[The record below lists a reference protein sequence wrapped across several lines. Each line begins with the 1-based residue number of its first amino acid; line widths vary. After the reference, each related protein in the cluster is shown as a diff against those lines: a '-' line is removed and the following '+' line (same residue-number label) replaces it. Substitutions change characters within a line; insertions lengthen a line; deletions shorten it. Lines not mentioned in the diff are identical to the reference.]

1 MKKALLLIIL
11 ISSIIVK
18 SQLANWAPV
27 LSGTNFPTNLVGQ
40 INGMTRITQMKF
52 HNTSSTKF
60 YAVTSQGGLF
70 LTNNAGTS
78 WTVAPGTETMT
89 VNSSAVCVDN
99 ANDQNIWLGTGDPN
113 YYSNGSG
120 IYFSNNG
127 GVSFTAT
134 ALNNCLVIEIL
145 QNPTN
150 GAELVAATNKGI
162 YKSTNSG
169 STWSAVTATT
179 LAFCD
184 LKSNAAVNSQTL
196 YACTNEVNS
205 KFLRSTD
212 FGNTWS
218 QITSGIATPT
228 AQTQSG
234 ARIGVTPSSTN
245 VVYFE
250 LISDGGMVHKSNDG
264 GLNFLLKKTGGTPYL
279 TFYSNTVTAGGQ
291 GNYNNAITV
300 DRNNPANVWLQAHNT
315 WFSADSGATWSMLT
329 FWAFDVHT
337 DMHQI
342 TQSPYNSNQ
351 LYSCNDGGVW
361 LSTNGGYSWTPKSD
375 GIYAFEIGNETGV
388 SSLTKPNFV
397 SIGTQDNARLYG
409 NGTAWYTISGG
420 DDYAKRQFDYNG
432 HIYIDG
438 TNRQLNHTGASA
450 TYNLPT
456 TNWNCFG
463 FNRTNNNLAFMG
475 QVNIYRSTDVGNASP
490 TWTPISS
497 TGYTISAIHS
507 CIANA
512 NRLYALTSTG
522 SVVVCSNALSSS
534 PTYSYVNP
542 GGGNTSIGS
551 IVAMANNADVVYV
564 HKNNA
569 IYRSTDGGVTWTNVT
584 YNLPSVNHR
593 RILAEEYGGTTQLVF
608 VATNNA
614 VYYLKSGQTSWTIYN
629 SGLPTRKSPT
639 GFSMYDDGT
648 NRAKIRYASYGRAMW
663 ESGFSNL
670 RAFNANILF
679 ESDSVITCS
688 TPSVILKDGTVGGN
702 NTPLTYTWTLAG
714 ASPSVAYTSSVAA
727 IYSVTGTYTLSLT
740 VKDANNAVSTK
751 TLAKF
756 IQVIPCATDT
766 VPGNLLQVNGTTNYA
781 TINSSLNIGVTNSI
795 TLSAWIKIDATQP
808 SYAGI
813 IFSNVGGATGLDFRS
828 NNQLGYH
835 YNNAASS
842 YNYAGGPTVPTGIW
856 VHVALVT
863 TANSAILYMNGV
875 PYVNNVANP
884 ALNFNGTFNLGN
896 DRNNSSRTMTGQ
908 IDEVCIYKRA
918 LSQNEVRELMHL
930 TRNHNV
936 VDPDLVAYYQFNEVG
951 STIYDRAGN
960 VNASL
965 IGSATHTIS
974 TAPVGSGNSERQTIN
989 TTGVKTFTAEG
1000 MNMSFP
1006 GTSLPNGEVCVTRLN
1021 IRPDSLPNNNPPF
1034 TSARY
1039 WVANNYGNNNFNAI
1053 TTLTLTGYGTI
1064 STFEANAP
1072 RKFRLYTRA
1081 TGGYLNGS
1089 WVLTDSAYAATSG
1102 TNAVLSF
1109 SGNAVNSFN
1118 KQFYITKS
1126 PCVSASAGSLA
1137 VSALTVCPGQSVS
1150 LSLLTG
1156 TLNDATSWAWS
1167 AGSCTG
1173 SAAGSGTAIVV
1184 NPTVTTTYYV
1194 TGAGGCVV
1202 PNSGSC
1208 TAITVSVNTTVQT
1221 PTVPGPINAPTV
1233 ACQGATQ
1240 LYSVA
1245 PVAGATS
1252 YTWTFPGGWSGS
1264 STSNT
1269 ILITTPSGV
1278 GQVAVKAG
1286 NVCGTSPSRT
1296 IQVSVSPTIAASQQ
1310 LTLCA
1315 GDQLVVG
1322 TQTYNATGT
1331 YTTLLK
1337 RSSGCDS
1344 LVTTNLT
1351 IDATINTAVI
1361 ANDTELVAQ
1370 ATNGN
1375 FQWIDCDTKTP
1386 INGANSASF
1395 TATQNGNYAVV
1406 VTVNNCSDTS
1416 ACQNMVSVGIASK
1429 GNLNQS
1435 KVYPNPATN
1444 VLTIETNVHKQYAI
1458 YNALGQ
1464 LVQQGEL
1471 KSTLQKIDI
1480 SKLAAGAYTVAL
1492 GKEGK
1497 EVFRVIVE

>member
-1 MKKALLLIIL
+1 MKKLIIL
-11 ISSIIVK
+11 LFILLQSNLHA
-18 SQLANWAPV
+18 QLANWSPV
-27 LSGTNFPTNLVGQ
+27 ASGTNFPTNLVGQ

-52 HNTSSTKF
+52 HVSNSTKF

-89 VNSSAVCVDN
+89 MNAAAVCVDQ

-120 IYFSNNG
+120 IYYSNNG
-127 GVSFTAT
+127 GISFTAT
-134 ALNNCLVIEIL
+134 TLSNCLVIEIL

-150 GAELVAATNKGI
+150 GSELVAATNKGI
-162 YKSTNSG
+162 YKSTNAGTS
-169 STWSAVTATT
+169 WSAVTATS

-212 FGNTWS
+212 FGTSWT
-218 QITSGIATPT
+218 QIVSGIVTPT

-250 LISDGGMVHKSNDG
+250 LISDGGIVHKSNDG
-264 GLNFLLKKTGGTPYL
+264 GLNFLLKKAGGAPYL

-291 GNYNNAITV
+291 GNYNNCITI
-300 DRNNPANVWLQAHNT
+300 DRANPANMWLQAHNT
-315 WFSADSGATWSMLT
+315 WFSSDSGATWNMLT

-342 TQSPYNSNQ
+342 SQSPYNNND

-361 LSTNGGYSWTPKSD
+361 LSNDGGSTWTPKTD

-388 SSLTKPNFV
+388 SSLTQPKFV

-409 NGTAWYTISGG
+409 NANGWYTISGG

-456 TNWNCFG
+456 TNWNCFA
-463 FNRTNNNLAFMG
+463 FNRTNPNLAFMG
-475 QVNIYRSTDVGNASP
+475 QVDIYRTNNLSNSAPNWVALTNSGF
-490 TWTPISS
+490 
-497 TGYTISAIHS
+497 TISAIHS
-507 CIANA
+507 CIADP

-522 SVVVCSNALSSS
+522 SVVVCTNALSGA
-534 PTYSYVNP
+534 PTFSFVNP
-542 GGGNTSIGS
+542 GGGNTNIGS
-551 IVAMANNADVVYV
+551 IVAMANNANVLYV
-564 HKNNA
+564 HKNNQVF
-569 IYRSTDGGVTWTNVT
+569 RSTDGGVNWTNVT

-593 RILAEEYGGTTQLVF
+593 RILAEAYGGSTQLVF

-639 GFSMYDDGT
+639 GFSMFDDGT
-648 NRAKIRYASYGRAMW
+648 TQARIRYASYGRGMW

-670 RAFNANILF
+670 RAFAANIIF
-679 ESDSVITCS
+679 ESDSVITCAS
-688 TPSVILKDGTVGGN
+688 PTIKLNDGTVGGN
-702 NTPLTYTWTLAG
+702 NTPLSYTWTLVG
-714 ASPSVAYTSSVAA
+714 ATPSLANTPSVAAV
-727 IYSVTGTYTLSLT
+727 YSVTGQYTISLT
-740 VKDANNAVSTK
+740 VKDASNAVSTK
-751 TLAKF
+751 TLSKF
-756 IQVIPCATDT
+756 IQVINCAADT
-766 VPGNLLQVNGTTNYA
+766 IPGQLLQVNGTSNYA
-781 TINSSLNIGVTNSI
+781 ILNNSLAIGTTNSI
-795 TLSAWIKIDATQP
+795 TLSTWIKIDAIQP
-808 SYAGI
+808 SFAGI
-813 IFSNVGGATGLDFRS
+813 IFSNNGGGTGLNFRN

-835 YNNAASS
+835 FNNTGAS
-842 YNYAGGPTVPTGIW
+842 YNFAGGPTVPVGTW
-856 VHVALVT
+856 VHIALVT
-863 TANSAILYMNGV
+863 TANNAILYMNGV
-875 PYVNNVANP
+875 PYVNNASNAMV
-884 ALNFNGTFNLGN
+884 NFNSVFNLGN
-896 DRNNSSRTMTGQ
+896 DRNNTSRTMTGQ
-908 IDEVCIYKRA
+908 LDEVCIYKRA
-918 LSQNEVRELMHL
+918 LSQNEIRELMHL
-930 TRNHNV
+930 TKNHTV
-936 VDPDLVAYYQFNEVG
+936 IDPGLVAYYQFNEIG
-951 STIYDRAGN
+951 TTIFDRAGN

-965 IGSATHTIS
+965 TGSATHTIS
-974 TAPVGSGNSERQTIN
+974 TAPVGSGNSERQTIVS
-989 TTGVKTFTAEG
+989 TGVKTFTAEG
-1000 MNMSFP
+1000 MNMNFP
-1006 GTSLPNGEVCVTRLN
+1006 GASLPNGEVCITRLN

-1072 RKFRLYTRA
+1072 RKFKLYTRA
-1081 TGGYLNGS
+1081 TGGYLNS
-1089 WVLTDSAYAATSG
+1089 AWVLTDSAYAAISG

-1126 PCVSASAGSLA
+1126 PCVPASAGSLA

-1150 LSLLTG
+1150 LSLVTG

-1173 SAAGSGTAIVV
+1173 SAAGSGTIIVV

-1194 TGAGGCVV
+1194 AGAGGCVV

-1208 TAITVSVNTTVQT
+1208 TAITVSVNTSIQT

-1240 LYSVA
+1240 LYSIA

-1361 ANDTELVAQ
+1361 ANDIELVAQ

-1416 ACQNMVSVGIASK
+1416 ACQNIVSVGIASK
-1429 GNLNQS
+1429 GNLHLS

-1497 EVFRVIVE
+1497 EVFRVIIE